1 MPTFIVKLRSLSTK
15 SWGNQEE
22 VEAGSALEAAQRV
35 SGETLRQGAGERDRL
50 RAKVW
55 ATPFGTQPEVQ
66 FYLDGPA

>member
-35 SGETLRQGAGERDRL
+35 SGETLREGSGAREHL
-50 RAKVW
+50 RARVW
-55 ATPFGTQPEVQ
+55 VTPFGSQPDVQ
-66 FYLDGPA
+66 FYEAE